1 MSKPVVEGCTLEIE
15 GALTGDAEITTPAS
29 QNEKIDGKG
38 IYSGPQTV
46 SVTNYRGGSIVD
58 NPETGTVVVTP
69 GAGVGTMNPSCQ
81 TMKAGGKFVITDD
94 DTCQVT
100 VSATLSVYGQETVGV
115 ETVTVK
121 ISDPGQDT
129 TDIS

>member
-1 MSKPVVEGCTLEIE
+1 MSKPVVEGCELEIE
-15 GALTGDAEITTPAS
+15 GADTGSAQFTTPAS
-29 QNEKIDGKG
+29 QHEKIDGNG

-46 SVTNYRGGSIVD
+46 SVSNYRGGTIKD
-58 NPETGTVVVTP
+58 NPATGTVVVTP
-69 GAGVGTMNPSCQ
+69 GAGIGVMNPSNQ
-81 TMKAGGKFVITDD
+81 TMYVGGKFVITDD

-100 VSATLSVYGQETVGV
+100 VSALLSVYGEETTGV

-121 ISDPGQDT
+121 ISDAGQDT